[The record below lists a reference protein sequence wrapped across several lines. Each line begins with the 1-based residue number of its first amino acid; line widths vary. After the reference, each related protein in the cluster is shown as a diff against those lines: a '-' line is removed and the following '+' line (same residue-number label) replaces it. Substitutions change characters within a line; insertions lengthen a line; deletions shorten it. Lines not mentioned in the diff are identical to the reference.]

1 MMSIGCCATV
11 AQPGFEVVFAG
22 TAVLTYGLLTGPTQG
37 WVSRLGGYRSERP
50 TNEFGHECWIVETSK
65 DGERWRFF
73 GKAWK
78 EPGEALLLHAVPRY
92 VRVRPDGDPEWR
104 EPLEATDDMPI
115 TLLRVEE
122 GVREELWPE
131 AAHIGLPML
140 LPGGEIGRLL
150 RFEYENEIDRWTYAL
165 EFRGSR
171 T

>member
-1 MMSIGCCATV
+1 M
-11 AQPGFEVVFAG
+11 
-22 TAVLTYGLLTGPTQG
+22 
-37 WVSRLGGYRSERP
+37 
-50 TNEFGHECWIVETSK
+50 NEFGHECWIVETSK

-104 EPLEATDDMPI
+104 EPLEAVEDMPI
-115 TLLRVEE
+115 TLLKMEE
-122 GVREELWPE
+122 GVREELWPD
-131 AAHIGLPML
+131 AGHNGLPML

-150 RFEYENEIDRWTYAL
+150 RFEHDDAVGRWTYAL

-171 T
+171 P